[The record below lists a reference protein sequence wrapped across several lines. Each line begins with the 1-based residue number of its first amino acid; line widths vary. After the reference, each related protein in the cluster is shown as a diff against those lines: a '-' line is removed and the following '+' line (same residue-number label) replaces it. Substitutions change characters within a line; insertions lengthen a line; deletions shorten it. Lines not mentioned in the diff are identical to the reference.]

1 MRIMEEKVVLCG
13 ASSYEQKYY
22 FNQQFSALPESIR
35 QELQIMCVL
44 YTEDVGGILTMEFDR
59 EGNLEFRVE
68 ADEGDYLFDDI
79 GSALKIKQYQL
90 EKRELLESLGYN
102 QFEKNK
108 NWNYR
113 ITESTDSSSHG
124 RGNRP
129 SLPLAVQRAWM

>member
-1 MRIMEEKVVLCG
+1 MEGERIVLCG
-13 ASSYEQKYY
+13 ANAYEQKYY

-90 EKRELLESLGYN
+90 EKRELLESLEL
-102 QFEKNK
+102 F
-108 NWNYR
+108 YR
-113 ITESTDSSSHG
+113 VFFLGEE
-124 RGNRP
+124 
-129 SLPLAVQRAWM
+129 LA